1 MAGAALTPRVRLMA
15 VCARVRESTT
25 EAGVYHLR
33 GVRQGIVAQVF
44 PYVIFRLWLFTAV
57 RGHTGE

>member
-1 MAGAALTPRVRLMA
+1 MAAAALTPRVRLMA
-15 VCARVRESTT
+15 ACDHVRESTT

-44 PYVIFRLWLFTAV
+44 PFVAS
-57 RGHTGE
+57 